1 MEVKEKLIVALDY
14 NTIDE
19 VDNLWGKT
27 QGLVGYYKIGLQ
39 LFSLN
44 GPNAIRFFKERGEK
58 VFADLKL
65 HDIPNTVAQAT
76 KVLTSL
82 GADIIDLHVSGGVEM
97 MKAAVKAADEAAEK
111 YEVKRPAIIGVTVL
125 TSLDEKGLGEM
136 GLPNSD
142 INKLVV
148 DWARLAQDA
157 GLDGVVASP
166 LEAKGIREACG
177 PDFMIVTPGIRP
189 QQVDVHDQ
197 KRITTPKEALK
208 NGASHLVIGR
218 AITNAKAPAEAV
230 RNILLEMEG

>member
-1 MEVKEKLIVALDY
+1 MDVKEKLIVALDY
-14 NTIDE
+14 DGLDE
-19 VDNLWGKT
+19 VERIWEQIKG
-27 QGLVGYYKIGLQ
+27 QVGYYKIGLQ

-44 GPNAIRFFKERGEK
+44 GPSAIRFFKERGEK

-97 MKAAVKAADEAAEK
+97 MKAAVKAADEASEK
-111 YEVKRPAIIGVTVL
+111 YQVKRPAIIGVTVL

-136 GLPNSD
+136 SLPNSD

-148 DWARLAQDA
+148 DWARVAQDA

-177 PDFMIVTPGIRP
+177 PDFLIVTPGIRP

-218 AITNAKAPAEAV
+218 AITDAKEPVEAV
-230 RNILLEMEG
+230 QKILMEMGA

>member
-14 NTIDE
+14 DSLDE
-19 VDNLWGKT
+19 VENLWQELKG
-27 QGLVGYYKIGLQ
+27 QVGYYKIGLQ
-39 LFSLN
+39 LFTMN

-97 MKAAVKAADEAAEK
+97 MKAAVKAAAEAAEK
-111 YEVKRPAIIGVTVL
+111 DQIKRPAVIGVTVL

-148 DWARLAQDA
+148 DWARIAQEA

-189 QQVDVHDQ
+189 HATATHDQ
-197 KRITTPKEALK
+197 KRINTPQEALK
-208 NGASHLVIGR
+208 AGASHLVIGR
-218 AITNAKAPAEAV
+218 AITEAQIPREAV
-230 RNILLEMEG
+230 KNILLEMEG